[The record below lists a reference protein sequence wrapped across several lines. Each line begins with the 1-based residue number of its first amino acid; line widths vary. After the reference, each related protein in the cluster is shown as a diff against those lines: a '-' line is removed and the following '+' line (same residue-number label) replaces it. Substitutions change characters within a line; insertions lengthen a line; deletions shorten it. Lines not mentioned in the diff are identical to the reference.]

1 MVILVLLVT
10 ESLCWWLFSSCW
22 WPPSVT
28 NIDVANHTATKN
40 IFLGQAKNDIVPT
53 ITLSNEFK
61 IKKKMEYDFFHFKDT
76 TDCFLFMVSQI
87 FLSLY
92 HCIFRKNFNTLM
104 QSLTLKMVKIS
115 ASHADE
121 HLPANVAVVSD
132 PKATASFILAST

>member
-1 MVILVLLVT
+1 
-10 ESLCWWLFSSCW
+10 
-22 WPPSVT
+22 
-28 NIDVANHTATKN
+28 
-40 IFLGQAKNDIVPT
+40 
-53 ITLSNEFK
+53 
-61 IKKKMEYDFFHFKDT
+61 MEYDFFHFKDT

-121 HLPANVAVVSD
+121 HLPTNVAVVSD
-132 PKATASFILAST
+132 PKATASLILAST